1 VVDALLTSYFD
12 KLRRPSRTIYVLD
25 TSGSMEGD
33 ERIGALRRSL
43 AGLAGAD
50 PSVTAQ
56 FRRFRGRE
64 EVTLVPFNT
73 TPAPPQTFTVA
84 EDDPGPDRRRIA
96 DAGAALQA
104 GGDTAIY
111 DSLETAY
118 RIAEQRIAAD
128 PDRFTSIVLMTDGE
142 NTAGADLTA
151 FRAFAGSRP
160 AALRDVPVFCVLFG
174 ESNAEEMAEVARL
187 TGGRTFDA
195 RTVPLAEVFQEIRG
209 YV

>member
-1 VVDALLTSYFD
+1 
-12 KLRRPSRTIYVLD
+12 
-25 TSGSMEGD
+25 
-33 ERIGALRRSL
+33 
-43 AGLAGAD
+43 
-50 PSVTAQ
+50 
-56 FRRFRGRE
+56 
-64 EVTLVPFNT
+64 
-73 TPAPPQTFTVA
+73 
-84 EDDPGPDRRRIA
+84 
-96 DAGAALQA
+96 
-104 GGDTAIY
+104 
-111 DSLETAY
+111 
-118 RIAEQRIAAD
+118 
-128 PDRFTSIVLMTDGE
+128 MTDGE